1 MKAFK
6 DSNLPSIELF
16 HGDPILGRET
26 IEVAR
31 SILYAAKKGPVE
43 VYIDG
48 SARMAIRS
56 SRVVYAD
63 ELPTL
68 WLVGVYGEDASTVRI
83 MEDVGLRLAEVKAAR
98 G

>member
-1 MKAFK
+1 MAFA
-6 DSNLPSIELF
+6 DSNMPRIELF
-16 HGDPILGRET
+16 RGDPILGREP

-56 SRVVYAD
+56 AGVVYAD
-63 ELPTL
+63 ELPAL
-68 WLVGVYGEDASTVRI
+68 WLVGAYTAGASTVRI